1 MLFPCVVSE
10 WPTTHRQG
18 RNDLLGISPMPHK
31 CHLCDDKTTKRELSV
46 PVARTRLVMEAS
58 TAIIRRQ
65 SLCAGL
71 ALMISVILPLYSQSG
86 TPWKDPSPHAVRF
99 VSVSDGVRLE
109 VLDWGGSGRTVVLL
123 AGGGDTAHIFDDFAP
138 KLTTHN
144 HVYGITRRGF
154 GASGYA
160 HPENVGER
168 LGKDVLA
175 VIEVL
180 KLDKPIL
187 VGHSIAGAEL
197 SYMADRYPDRVAGL
211 VYLEAGYSYA
221 FDDGKGASALDMMK
235 LQAPQPPP
243 PGAADLVSFKA
254 LQRYDDRVNGFEFP
268 EGELREE
275 RQTNSDGSVGNFR
288 DPPGGAM
295 LMELIS
301 GGQKYPTIPVPSLF
315 VFANPHSLGT
325 WVESS
330 ADASLRSHASAYST
344 TLGAMTRR
352 QEKSVENGVP
362 AAHVITIPNG
372 NHFVFLSNETECLR
386 AVQAFLSK
394 LSQPNVGNLAGR

>member
-1 MLFPCVVSE
+1 M
-10 WPTTHRQG
+10 
-18 RNDLLGISPMPHK
+18 
-31 CHLCDDKTTKRELSV
+31 
-46 PVARTRLVMEAS
+46 
-58 TAIIRRQ
+58 IRRQ
-65 SLCAGL
+65 FLCAGI
-71 ALMISVILPLYSQSG
+71 ALMISFILPLHSQSA

-99 VSVSDGVRLE
+99 VSVGDGVRLE
-109 VLDWGGSGRTVVLL
+109 VLDWGGSGRAVVLL
-123 AGGGDTAHIFDDFAP
+123 AGGGDTAHVFDDFAP
-138 KLTTHN
+138 KPTTHN

-160 HPENVGER
+160 DAENVGER
-168 LGKDVLA
+168 LGEDVLA
-175 VIEVL
+175 VIDAL

-197 SYMADRYPDRVAGL
+197 SWMANRYPDRVAGV

-221 FDDGKGASALDMMK
+221 FDDGKGASALDMTK

-243 PGAADLVSFKA
+243 PGAADLVSFNA
-254 LQRYDDRVNGFEFP
+254 LQRNDDRVNGFEFP

-275 RQTNSDGSVGNFR
+275 RRTNPDGTVGNFR
-288 DPPGGAM
+288 DAPGGAM
-295 LMELIS
+295 FMKLLS
-301 GGQKYPTIPVPSLF
+301 GGQKYTRIPVPSLF
-315 VFANPHSLGT
+315 IFANPHSLGT

-330 ADASLRSHASAYST
+330 ADASVRSDAKAYST
-344 TLGAMTRR
+344 TLGAMTER
-352 QEKSVENGVP
+352 QEKSVESGVP

>member
-1 MLFPCVVSE
+1 
-10 WPTTHRQG
+10 
-18 RNDLLGISPMPHK
+18 
-31 CHLCDDKTTKRELSV
+31 
-46 PVARTRLVMEAS
+46 MEAG
-58 TAIIRRQ
+58 TPMIRRQ
-65 SLCAGL
+65 FLRAGI
-71 ALMISVILPLYSQSG
+71 ALMISFILPLHSQSG

-99 VSVSDGVRLE
+99 VSVGDGVPLE
-109 VLDWGGSGRTVVLL
+109 VLDWDGSGRAVVLL
-123 AGGGDTAHIFDDFAP
+123 AGGGDTAHVFDDFAP

-160 HPENVGER
+160 DAENVGER
-168 LGKDVLA
+168 LGGDVLA
-175 VIEVL
+175 VIDAL

-197 SYMADRYPDRVAGL
+197 SWIANQHPNRVAGV

-235 LQAPQPPP
+235 LKAPQSPP

-254 LQRYDDRVNGFEFP
+254 LQRYKDRMDGFEFP

-275 RQTNSDGSVGNFR
+275 RQTNPDGTVGDFR
-288 DPPGGAM
+288 NPPGGAM
-295 LMELIS
+295 LMKLIS
-301 GGQKYPTIPVPSLF
+301 GGQKYTKIPVPSLF
-315 VFANPHSLGT
+315 IFANPHSLGT

-330 ADASLRSHASAYST
+330 ADASVRSDAKAYSI
-344 TLGAMTRR
+344 TLGAMTER
-352 QEKSVENGVP
+352 QQKSVETGVP
-362 AAHVITIPNG
+362 TAHIITIPNG

-386 AVQAFLSK
+386 AVQAFLLK
-394 LSQPNVGNLAGR
+394 LSQPKYGSLQGGA